1 VAVPRIAS
9 LYYPT
14 KEEVM
19 DSFLRRVRINGERYG
34 HTINVA
40 VGSELW
46 LRANALAGIVVHAF
60 ANNKVALQQYSPLT
74 AEEDKAL
81 ELAEQYGV
89 LQRTGASATGTAT
102 ARCTGTVIIPD
113 GFLCTAPNGEKF
125 SATGPISIT
134 TSGTITLTAV
144 NAGTAGNLSASTT
157 LTWDS
162 ASIGFLQR
170 TLVTGGTAGGT
181 EDDTWEEVRARLL
194 LKLKAPQVGTN
205 WAQLREWALESTSS
219 VSRAFVYPAVRG
231 PGTIDIAVIGED
243 NAVLSDATCAIVED
257 YVAGEASDH
266 ADISVTSYV
275 AEAVDV
281 VIALRLPDS
290 TSATGGGWTDA
301 VPWPTQTT
309 RITAEAGAVL
319 TTSLAWGAD
328 DPAVGTTV
336 YIHDGTTLLG
346 PHTVA
351 SIANSGGFLRVTLN
365 GAPASPVLNGYI
377 SAACTSIADY
387 ADTLAESFLALGPG
401 EKSTSI
407 FVLPR
412 GKRRPLADAS
422 DYPRAGHRLESA
434 LMAATDAATSAV
446 LHPEMQDARL
456 VTVRLTT
463 TTTEQY
469 APSVPA
475 TAGDAPR
482 MLTLAKYAFIAET

>member
-1 VAVPRIAS
+1 MAVPRIAS

-19 DSFLRRVRINGERYG
+19 DAFLRRVRINGERYG

-81 ELAEQYGV
+81 ELAAQYGV

-125 SATGPISIT
+125 AATGPVTIT
-134 TSGTITLTAV
+134 TSGTVSLTAV

-162 ASIGFLQR
+162 ASLGFLQR
-170 TLVTGGTAGGT
+170 TLVTGGTTGGT

-205 WAQLREWALESTSS
+205 WAQLRAWALESTSS

-231 PGTIDIAVIGED
+231 PGTVDIAVIGED
-243 NAVLSDATCAIVED
+243 NAVLSDATCTIVED

-301 VPWPTQTT
+301 TPWPTQTC
-309 RITAEAGAVL
+309 RITAESGVAL
-319 TTSLAWGAD
+319 TTSIAWGAD

-336 YIHDGTTLLG
+336 YIHDGTTLQG
-346 PHTVA
+346 PHTIA
-351 SIANSGGFLRVTLN
+351 SIANNGGFLQVSLN
-365 GAPASPVLNGYI
+365 TDPGTVLNGYI
-377 SAACTSIADY
+377 SAACTSIDDY
-387 ADTLAESFLALGPG
+387 ADTLAEAFLALGPG
-401 EKSTSI
+401 EKSESI

-422 DYPRAGHRLESA
+422 DYPRAGHRLESD
-434 LMAATDAATSAV
+434 LMAARDATTNAV

-475 TAGDAPR
+475 AAGDPPR

>member
-1 VAVPRIAS
+1 MAVPRIAS

-14 KEEVM
+14 KEEVV
-19 DSFLRRVRINGERYG
+19 DAFLRRVRINGERYG

-74 AEEDKAL
+74 AEGDKAL
-81 ELAEQYGV
+81 ELAAQYGV
-89 LQRTGASATGTAT
+89 LPRSGAKATGPAT
-102 ARCTGTVIIPD
+102 ARCTGSVIIPD
-113 GFLCTAPNGEKF
+113 DFLCTAPNGEKF
-125 SATGPISIT
+125 EVTGPETVT
-134 TSGTITLTAV
+134 TTGTVTLTAV
-144 NAGTAGNLSASTT
+144 NAGTAGNLSAGTV

-170 TLVTGGTAGGT
+170 TLTIGVGGLTGGT

-194 LKLKAPQVGTN
+194 LKLKTSPVGTN
-205 WAQLREWALESTSS
+205 WAQIREWALESTSS
-219 VSRAFVYPAVRG
+219 VARAFVYPAVRG
-231 PGTIDIAVIGED
+231 PGTVDVCIIGED
-243 NAVLSDATCAIVED
+243 NAVLSDAVCAEVEA
-257 YVAGEASDH
+257 YVAAEASDH
-266 ADISVTSYV
+266 ADISVTSYL

-281 VIALRLPDS
+281 VMALRLPDS

-301 VPWPTQTT
+301 TPWPTQAV
-309 RITAEAGAVL
+309 RITAEAGAAL

-328 DPAVGTTV
+328 DPAIGTTV
-336 YIHDGTTLLG
+336 YIHDGTTLQG
-346 PHTVA
+346 PRTVA
-351 SIANSGGFLRVTLN
+351 SIANSGGFLQVTLDIDP
-365 GAPASPVLNGYI
+365 GTVLNGYF
-377 SAACTSIADY
+377 SAACESIEDY
-387 ADTLAESFLALGPG
+387 AATLTEAFAALGPG

-412 GKRRPLADAS
+412 GKRRPLDDSS
-422 DYPRAGHRLESA
+422 DYPRAGHRIESD
-434 LMAATDAATSAV
+434 LMNAETSEGTPE
-446 LHPEMQDARL
+446 HPEMQDARL

-475 TAGDAPR
+475 AAGDAPR